1 MKGQHWTVAR
11 SQVGHPAAERRWD
24 RAYQLVL
31 SMPTAAAPGV
41 IEADT
46 PAGAA
51 EESRHA
57 GSHLRSGLDPA
68 PSRGTEH

>member
-11 SQVGHPAAERRWD
+11 SQLGHPAAERRWD
-24 RAYQLVL
+24 RAYRLLLAV
-31 SMPTAAAPGV
+31 PAAAPDV
-41 IEADT
+41 SEADT
-46 PAGAA
+46 PAGAP

-57 GSHLRSGLDPA
+57 GSHLRPGIDPA

>member
-11 SQVGHPAAERRWD
+11 SQVGHPTAERRWD
-24 RAYQLVL
+24 RAYQLLL
-31 SMPTAAAPGV
+31 SAPTAGPGV
-41 IEADT
+41 LEADT
-46 PAGAA
+46 PAGAP

-57 GSHLRSGLDPA
+57 GSHLRTGIDPA